1 MREFP
6 LYSYRCCGIPP
17 HGSRGD
23 EFLNVVLAENFARF
37 LHLNT
42 PEISYDLGHENGV
55 WYNFMTLA
63 AGFIPWTI
71 FFFFSLFGLK
81 LSKPE
86 QPIKEIL
93 KNTWKRIRS
102 MEKVRLF
109 SLVALIGILFF
120 YSIPSSKR
128 SVYLMPAYPFIAL
141 FLAQYALYITEYRTK
156 VTRVFAAFFSFRS
169 KCRHDSDLAYG
180 IRYY

>member
-1 MREFP
+1 
-6 LYSYRCCGIPP
+6 
-17 HGSRGD
+17 
-23 EFLNVVLAENFARF
+23 
-37 LHLNT
+37 
-42 PEISYDLGHENGV
+42 
-55 WYNFMTLA
+55 MTLA

-109 SLVALIGILFF
+109 SLVALVGILFF

-156 VTRVFAAFFSFRS
+156 VTRVFAAFLASVVSVVMIAILLTVFSIIDPVGIVGQYTQNASTLDMVQMVS
-169 KCRHDSDLAYG
+169 KY
-180 IRYY
+180 

>member
-1 MREFP
+1 
-6 LYSYRCCGIPP
+6 
-17 HGSRGD
+17 
-23 EFLNVVLAENFARF
+23 
-37 LHLNT
+37 
-42 PEISYDLGHENGV
+42 
-55 WYNFMTLA
+55 MTLA

-109 SLVALIGILFF
+109 SLVALVGILFF

-156 VTRVFAAFFSFRS
+156 VTRVFAAFLASVVS
-169 KCRHDSDLAYG
+169 VVMIAILLTDSVLLILLVSSVNIHKTHRPWTWYKW
-180 IRYY
+180 YQKY

>member
-1 MREFP
+1 M
-6 LYSYRCCGIPP
+6 SGIPSLFLP
-17 HGSRGD
+17 MLWYTAAWKQGGD

-37 LHLNT
+37 LHLT
-42 PEISYDLGHENGV
+42 LLKFPMIWGMRMVFGTISWRWRQALYLG
-55 WYNFMTLA
+55 L
-63 AGFIPWTI
+63 
-71 FFFFSLFGLK
+71 FSFSSLYSGLK

-109 SLVALIGILFF
+109 SLVALVGILFF

-141 FLAQYALYITEYRTK
+141 FLLSMPYILQNTVRK
-156 VTRVFAAFFSFRS
+156 
-169 KCRHDSDLAYG
+169 
-180 IRYY
+180 

>member
-1 MREFP
+1 
-6 LYSYRCCGIPP
+6 
-17 HGSRGD
+17 
-23 EFLNVVLAENFARF
+23 
-37 LHLNT
+37 
-42 PEISYDLGHENGV
+42 
-55 WYNFMTLA
+55 MTLA

-109 SLVALIGILFF
+109 SLVALVGILFF

-128 SVYLMPAYPFIAL
+128 SVYLMPA
-141 FLAQYALYITEYRTK
+141 
-156 VTRVFAAFFSFRS
+156 FRS
-169 KCRHDSDLAYG
+169 LPCSWLSMPYILQNTVRK
-180 IRYY
+180 